1 MLSSVFFFQPLGQLA
16 ATLVALI
23 VTASFK
29 SSLTAG
35 FKSSTD
41 LSSSSDLYTF
51 NCYQDQHCVRTVDI
65 MWRIIIGLGAVP
77 PVLALW
83 FRLAILE
90 SPRYTA
96 DVLNENI
103 QAYQQINL
111 MGTNVKW
118 RKRSRAIADYAM
130 TGALSAGRSAG
141 FEGAENSHLLVRGEV
156 DGPLVAPRTSVQS
169 ITHNDV
175 NDAVSNRPTVS
186 AGRSQDTTDTSGI
199 EPKDVAPNV
208 PPGTPAPEAHVSSAD
223 DNSIK
228 HYYWDLGHGWTLFA
242 CSLCWFC
249 VDLPF

>member
-16 ATLVALI
+16 ATLVALV

-29 SSLTAG
+29 SSLTAE
-35 FKSSTD
+35 FKSNTGETP
-41 LSSSSDLYTF
+41 SSDLYTF
-51 NCYQDQHCVRTVDI
+51 NCYQDQNCVRTVDI

-96 DVLNENI
+96 DVLNENV
-103 QAYQQINL
+103 QAYKQISL
-111 MGTNVKW
+111 MGGNADW
-118 RKRSRAIADYAM
+118 RPAPRAGPDYAM
-130 TGALSAGRSAG
+130 TGALSTDPAT
-141 FEGAENSHLLVRGEV
+141 GAENRNLTACGAVEGASVR
-156 DGPLVAPRTSVQS
+156 PKTSVRS
-169 ITHNDV
+169 ITHDNA
-175 NDAVSNRPTVS
+175 NDAASNQPTTS

-199 EPKDVAPNV
+199 RPKDGAPNPNV
-208 PPGTPAPEAHVSSAD
+208 PLGTPAQEARVSSAD

-228 HYYWDLGHGWTLFA
+228 RYYWELGHGWTLFA
-242 CSLCWFC
+242 CCLCWLC